1 MRVPLKSVSYITFTR
16 RIFRQKKS
24 YMNEISTVTCKSSLP
39 ADRAGSDG
47 GQKWPVQALGEARP
61 RRMMSK

>member
-1 MRVPLKSVSYITFTR
+1 
-16 RIFRQKKS
+16 
-24 YMNEISTVTCKSSLP
+24 MNEISTVTCKSSLP

-61 RRMMSK
+61 RRMMST